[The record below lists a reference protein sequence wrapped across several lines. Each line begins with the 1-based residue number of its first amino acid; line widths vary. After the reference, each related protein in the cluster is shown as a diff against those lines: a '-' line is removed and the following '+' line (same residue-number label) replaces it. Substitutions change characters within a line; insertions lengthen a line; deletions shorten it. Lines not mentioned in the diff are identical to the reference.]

1 MPNLMIF
8 FRVTAFVVSVVTT
21 LGSLAMMVAT
31 AWVAVATGE
40 PEIAAAADR
49 RWWALVGVSL
59 LGIAV
64 SLWTARRLRA
74 AMAARIEDEPILW
87 I

>member
-1 MPNLMIF
+1 MRTSVLF
-8 FRVTAFVVSVVTT
+8 LRATAFVVAALAT
-21 LGSLAMMVAT
+21 LGSVAMMIAT
-31 AWVAVATGE
+31 AWIAVATGE

-59 LGIAV
+59 IGLAV
-64 SLWTARRLRA
+64 SVWTAYRLRA
-74 AMAARIEDEPILW
+74 ALAAANEDEPVLW

>member
-1 MPNLMIF
+1 MWTLVLF
-8 FRVTAFVVSVVTT
+8 FRVTAFVVAAVTT

-49 RWWALVGVSL
+49 RWWTLVGVSL
-59 LGIAV
+59 LGLAITV
-64 SLWTARRLRA
+64 WTAHRLGA
-74 AMAARIEDEPILW
+74 ATRGPAEDEPTLW